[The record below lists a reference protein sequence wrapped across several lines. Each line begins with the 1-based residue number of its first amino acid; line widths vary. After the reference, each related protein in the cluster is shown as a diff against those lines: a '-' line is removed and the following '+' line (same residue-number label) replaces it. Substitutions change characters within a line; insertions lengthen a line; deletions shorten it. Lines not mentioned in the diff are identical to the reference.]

1 MSKKELCQKKK
12 LQTLDE
18 MRWMFLSVFVFF
30 LLSFHPMLALKLGF
44 LGASGYRISLPCES
58 RLRCKNWTRWKAI
71 QLFHVIP
78 GQKSTKHPPKNRD
91 SKPFKPFGQDFFNQK
106 TSNSPESHFVG
117 ALPSFPRSESS
128 PPAKRCSKHLG
139 GSQHPPKPWKYR
151 RVVLD
156 PLNLSPFRKN
166 VYGDYWV
173 DFNGIIMH
181 YQWNMC
187 S

>member
-1 MSKKELCQKKK
+1 
-12 LQTLDE
+12 
-18 MRWMFLSVFVFF
+18 
-30 LLSFHPMLALKLGF
+30 MLALKLGF
-44 LGASGYRISLPCES
+44 LGASGYRISHHVNPGSDPRTGHVE
-58 RLRCKNWTRWKAI
+58 K
-71 QLFHVIP
+71 LFHVIP
-78 GQKSTKHPPKNRD
+78 GQKSTKRPPKNRD
-91 SKPFKPFGQDFFNQK
+91 SKPFGQDFFDQK

-117 ALPSFPRSESS
+117 ALPSFPRSES

-181 YQWNMC
+181 DQWNMC